1 MQEYTVTR
9 DGQKDL
15 RFSGELLAEVNNKW
29 VAGKDNSRWHELS
42 LYKTA
47 GGKYVLH
54 EVFRTQWQGE
64 IDRHGAAVYGT
75 AEEVLD
81 TLTCEDGG
89 LSELDKKLLQRAARV
104 EPAFAGLWVEALE

>member
-15 RFSGELLAEVNNKW
+15 RFSGELLVEANNKW
-29 VAGKDNSRWHELS
+29 VAGRENNRWHELS
-42 LYKTA
+42 LYRTT
-47 GGKYVLH
+47 GGKYVLQ
-54 EVFRTQWQGE
+54 EVYRTQWQGE

-81 TLTCEDGG
+81 ALTCEDGG
-89 LSELDKKLLQRAARV
+89 LSDLDKELLQRAAKAD
-104 EPAFAGLWVEALE
+104 PGFASLWTETLE